1 METVCQLSYPLNSE
15 NASPFGTRTVYLA
28 WPVSCAEVALLPRT
42 ASAETASETTMITTA
57 RTLFLFI
64 ASLLVVGRSPLRC
77 SRTQAQVS
85 RIQMVPAQ
93 TTLIVTSML
102 PRVAWEYGHTWC
114 AASTRAWAAW
124 RSIPGRLTLRRA
136 ARPKTPCVVPRSTSA
151 SMATSAGSETFFLPA
166 TSLIAERKHA
176 DQPAAN
182 SCSGLAPAPG
192 PPGDESLTSS
202 RPSSLWEA
210 PPSRPPVVCA
220 FAVYRIF
227 SRVTIRSLSR
237 GWRTLRVHLD
247 ARRCA
252 GYELRASSFTPRNH
266 LPTARGYRR
275 FLKRLISSPA

>member
-1 METVCQLSYPLNSE
+1 M
-15 NASPFGTRTVYLA
+15 
-28 WPVSCAEVALLPRT
+28 
-42 ASAETASETTMITTA
+42 
-57 RTLFLFI
+57 
-64 ASLLVVGRSPLRC
+64 
-77 SRTQAQVS
+77 
-85 RIQMVPAQ
+85 
-93 TTLIVTSML
+93 
-102 PRVAWEYGHTWC
+102 
-114 AASTRAWAAW
+114 
-124 RSIPGRLTLRRA
+124 
-136 ARPKTPCVVPRSTSA
+136 PCVVPRSTSA
-151 SMATSAGSETFFLPA
+151 SIATSAGSETFFLPA

-252 GYELRASSFTPRNH
+252 GYELSEALQQKEARPVRTSLCCRPAMARRGDRLRWQSYNPLIRCRLPGPQ
-266 LPTARGYRR
+266 LPTQTDSCPVTCASAPAANAAV
-275 FLKRLISSPA
+275 SSWRTAIHSMDWRPRIESVIPSCQLLHASEPPSHCQRVP